1 MSVAAS
7 ANAHKTNSRKKTNAF
22 PLLWA
27 ICLVAVGVILLL
39 DNFMLLGDF
48 NAIALLPLLLV
59 VAGTQ
64 VLLKGD
70 FLPSSETRSFVVTRG
85 SVESGTLEISAG
97 DIDVD
102 IYPLQREN
110 RLIAGQYAVG
120 ATPQLNTIQDN
131 YSHIIMNRAN
141 TAWYAMADWQIGL
154 AKDLPWQFLISSH
167 LGQIDL
173 DLSELVVHEAIV
185 ASGIGDIRI
194 SLPQEAFKTLF
205 IRSTFG
211 NIQLKSIEN
220 SHVRVRVENGRFF
233 NVKHDAS
240 RYEEVAPNVFETL
253 NFDPNA
259 PLVEVVVR
267 GTFGNSYLS

>member
-7 ANAHKTNSRKKTNAF
+7 ANAHQSNTRKNNAF

-48 NAIALLPLLLV
+48 NAVALLPLLLV

-70 FLPSSETRSFVVTRG
+70 FLPASETRPFVVTRG

-97 DIDVD
+97 DVDVD

-120 ATPQLNTIQDN
+120 TTPELKTVQDN

-141 TAWYAMADWQIGL
+141 TPWYAMADWQVGL
-154 AKDLPWQFLISSH
+154 AKDLPWQFLISTH

-173 DLSELVVHEAIV
+173 DLSELIVHEAIV
-185 ASGIGDIRI
+185 ASGMGDIRI
-194 SLPQEAFKTLF
+194 SLPQEPFKTLF
-205 IRSTFG
+205 VRSTFG
-211 NIQLKSIEN
+211 NIQLKSAERSN
-220 SHVRVRVENGRFF
+220 VRIRVEKGRFF
-233 NVKHDAS
+233 NIKHDADC
-240 RYEEVAPNVFETL
+240 YQEVAPYVFETIH
-253 NFDPNA
+253 FDDQA
-259 PLVEVVVR
+259 PIVEVVVR
-267 GTFGNSYLS
+267 GTFGNAYLA

>member
-1 MSVAAS
+1 MAAS
-7 ANAHKTNSRKKTNAF
+7 ANAHKTKQANKKTNAF

-27 ICLVAVGVILLL
+27 VLLVVVGVILLL
-39 DNFMLLGDF
+39 DNFMLLDDF
-48 NAIALLPLLLV
+48 DAIALLPLLLV

-64 VLLKGD
+64 ILLRGD
-70 FLPSSETRSFVVTRG
+70 LLPSSETRSFVVTRG

-110 RLIAGQYAVG
+110 RLLAGQYAVG
-120 ATPQLNTIQDN
+120 ATPKLNTVQDN

-141 TAWYAMADWQIGL
+141 TAWYAMADWQVGL
-154 AKDLPWQFLISSH
+154 AKDLPWQFLVSTH

-194 SLPQEAFKTLF
+194 SLPQESFKTLF
-205 IRSTFG
+205 VRSTFG
-211 NIQLKSIEN
+211 NIQLKAVEN
-220 SHVRVRVENGRFF
+220 SNVRVRIEKGRFF
-233 NVKHDAS
+233 RIKHDAN
-240 RYEEVAPNVFETL
+240 RYEEVAPNIFETI
-253 NFDPNA
+253 NFDPDV
-259 PLVEVVVR
+259 PTVEVVVR
-267 GTFGNSYLS
+267 GTFGDAYLI